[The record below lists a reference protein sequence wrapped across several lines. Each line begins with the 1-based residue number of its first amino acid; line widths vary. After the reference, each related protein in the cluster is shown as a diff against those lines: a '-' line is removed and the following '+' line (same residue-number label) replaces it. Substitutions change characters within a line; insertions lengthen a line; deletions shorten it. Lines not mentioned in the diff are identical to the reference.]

1 MLNPQTPQTSK
12 NTQEDVGSEEV
23 PNTVPQAFLLGK
35 SSHAIHEYWEKLPG
49 LALDLLVEKKTSS
62 SIEPESPE

>member
-1 MLNPQTPQTSK
+1 
-12 NTQEDVGSEEV
+12 V

-35 SSHAIHEYWEKLPG
+35 SIHSIHQYWDKLPG
-49 LALDLLVEKKTSS
+49 LALDLLVENNV